1 MAEGPPSILVIGG
14 PTASGKS
21 ALAADAAARFG
32 GVVANA
38 DSMQLYR
45 DLPILTSWPDD
56 ELRARAPHRLYGVLD
71 GAERCSAGRWRALA
85 MAEIERIRGDGALP
99 ILVGG
104 TGLYLRALLAGLA
117 PVPPTPEPVR
127 AAVRA
132 LYEREG
138 SGGLHA
144 RLAARDPEAARRLEP
159 GDSQRVMRA
168 YEVIEATG
176 RSLLSWQAE
185 KHESFGGRAATL
197 VLEPPRAE
205 LYDACNTRF
214 EGMMAA
220 GALDEAAGL
229 KARGLDPGLPVMK
242 AVGVRALHDYLSGVT
257 SLERAIALGRQETR
271 RYAKRQ
277 TTWFRTQMPG
287 TARMPDR
294 YRAEFETGISRPRGT
309 PAIDRRGVKD
319 YCPPSRHGCAA
330 SAPTRA
336 GRPWFKGGP
345 FALVR
350 KGDRRD
356 NGCRGSRP
364 GRADRGRTG
373 CPHSGRSRRR
383 CRVRLSRRRGPA
395 DLRRH
400 LQAERAAPHPG
411 AARAGRRPRR
421 RGLCAHHR
429 QGRHGAGHLRPR
441 RHQQRHRASPMRSW
455 TASPSSA

>member
-32 GVVANA
+32 GVVVNA

-45 DLPILTSWPDD
+45 DLPILASWPDD

-71 GAERCSAGRWRALA
+71 GTERCSAGRWRALA
-85 MAEIERIRGDGALP
+85 MAEIERAQGDGALP

-117 PVPPTPEPVR
+117 PVPATPEPVR

-132 LYEREG
+132 LYERKG
-138 SGGLHA
+138 SAGLHA

-220 GALDEAAGL
+220 GALDEAACL

-242 AVGVRALHDYLSGVT
+242 AVGVRALHDHLSGVT

-294 YRAEFETGISRPRGT
+294 YRAESKRESL
-309 PAIDRRGVKD
+309 
-319 YCPPSRHGCAA
+319 
-330 SAPTRA
+330 
-336 GRPWFKGGP
+336 
-345 FALVR
+345 ALVER
-350 KGDRRD
+350 LLL
-356 NGCRGSRP
+356 
-364 GRADRGRTG
+364 TG
-373 CPHSGRSRRR
+373 G
-383 CRVRLSRRRGPA
+383 G
-395 DLRRH
+395 
-400 LQAERAAPHPG
+400 
-411 AARAGRRPRR
+411 
-421 RGLCAHHR
+421 
-429 QGRHGAGHLRPR
+429 
-441 RHQQRHRASPMRSW
+441 
-455 TASPSSA
+455 

>member
-32 GVVANA
+32 GVVVNA

-104 TGLYLRALLAGLA
+104 TGFYLRALLAGLA

-197 VLEPPRAE
+197 VLEPPRSE

-214 EGMMAA
+214 ESMMAA
-220 GALDEAAGL
+220 GALDEAACL

-242 AVGVRALHDYLSGVT
+242 AVGVRALHDHLSGVT

-294 YRAEFETGISRPRGT
+294 YRAESKRESL
-309 PAIDRRGVKD
+309 
-319 YCPPSRHGCAA
+319 
-330 SAPTRA
+330 
-336 GRPWFKGGP
+336 
-345 FALVR
+345 ALVER
-350 KGDRRD
+350 LLLTGKG
-356 NGCRGSRP
+356 
-364 GRADRGRTG
+364 
-373 CPHSGRSRRR
+373 
-383 CRVRLSRRRGPA
+383 
-395 DLRRH
+395 
-400 LQAERAAPHPG
+400 
-411 AARAGRRPRR
+411 
-421 RGLCAHHR
+421 
-429 QGRHGAGHLRPR
+429 
-441 RHQQRHRASPMRSW
+441 
-455 TASPSSA
+455 